1 MWERLVISSLM
12 QILLIAVKNEQKRAA
27 LRDRLREVRDAIEA
41 CYANDPAF

>member
-27 LRDRLREVRDAIEA
+27 LRDRLREVRDAKA
-41 CYANDPAF
+41 CYANDPDF